1 MGLDGI
7 WLNFFG
13 ANALLAVL
21 STVMLS
27 IVGKEIKKA
36 SRAKKLITNTHIFAY
51 TVFSITERKEDY
63 VQGIWIC
70 ENKQAETEH

>member
-36 SRAKKLITNTHIFAY
+36 SRAK
-51 TVFSITERKEDY
+51 
-63 VQGIWIC
+63 
-70 ENKQAETEH
+70 